1 MNAGQQKFQSFIL
14 ERVQEDKI
22 GEAEDLLAE
31 SFQKQADRT
40 FDQAYLTSFMPRMK
54 ALLKPEHVEEVDR
67 IMQEFGSN
75 FVR

>member
-1 MNAGQQKFQSFIL
+1 MNVGQQKFQSFIL
-14 ERVQEDKI
+14 ERVQGDKV
-22 GEAEDLLAE
+22 GEAEHLLEE

-40 FDQAYLTSFMPRMK
+40 FDQAYLTSFMPRLK

-67 IMQEFGSN
+67 ILQEYGSN